1 MTLEKFF
8 IFDQKLSLLESIHVL
23 YNSKEYV
30 LAAIVGGFSVVFP
43 IIKLLL
49 LTLIWFLLRD
59 EDKITKWI
67 LRIEV
72 VGNWSMLDVF
82 VVAITVVVIKLSG
95 LGKIEVHYGLYLFAA
110 SVILT
115 KLSLLIIHGLFIP
128 KKNLKIKNLKTKN
141 NKQKKG
147 VRINKILTRNLY
159 NLFYIIRS
167 NLGLH
172 HARHTTHATHAAHTA
187 HATHASST
195 CTSV

>member
-1 MTLEKFF
+1 MNKDNNKPLFLRYKKYTILVSLMVIADLVLYFFGIFAPFMTLEKFF

-128 KKNLKIKNLKTKN
+128 KKNLKIKNLKIKN
-141 NKQKKG
+141 NKQKKTSK
-147 VRINKILTRNLY
+147 NK
-159 NLFYIIRS
+159 
-167 NLGLH
+167 
-172 HARHTTHATHAAHTA
+172 
-187 HATHASST
+187 
-195 CTSV
+195 